1 LAVVVV
7 VVVGRQAEEVEV
19 AAFYSYHYGW
29 IRFHSPM
36 EPTIRLEELSL
47 RSVALVAVDVVAVV
61 AVVPRKAAILDC

>member
-1 LAVVVV
+1 LAVV

-47 RSVALVAVDVVAVV
+47 RSVALVVDVDVVAVV